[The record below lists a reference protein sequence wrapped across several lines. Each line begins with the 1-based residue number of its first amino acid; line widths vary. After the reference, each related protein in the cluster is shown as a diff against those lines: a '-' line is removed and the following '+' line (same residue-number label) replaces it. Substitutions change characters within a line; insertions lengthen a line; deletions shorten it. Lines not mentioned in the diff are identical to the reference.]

1 MSDSFETQDTKGGEL
16 ASRLIHESAEIAARE
31 PLLRNLLRRRIG
43 ETQDLPAILSRM
55 LAAELEQTEMPYRA
69 LLHLF
74 RTLFSQHSEL
84 ERYAIADIDAVLQR
98 DPATCSPLAVVLHHK
113 GFISLLCHRTIHF
126 LWTAGRTELAR
137 SLQSVIARKLAVDIH
152 PACRIGIGV
161 MLDHATGIVIGE
173 TATVGD
179 NVSIMQAVTL
189 GGTGKD
195 AGDRHPKVG
204 DGVLLGAG
212 SILLGA
218 ISIGRNARIG
228 AGSVVLDDIPAY
240 ATAVGIPATI
250 RTVIPPTRQP
260 VVAPAES
267 MTQSW

>member
-1 MSDSFETQDTKGGEL
+1 MNDSLNRQETGGGEL
-16 ASRLIHESAEIAARE
+16 AGRLIRESAEIAARE

-55 LAAELEQTEMPYRA
+55 LAAELEQTEMPYRV

-84 ERYAIADIDAVLQR
+84 ERYAIADIDAVLRR
-98 DPATCSPLAVVLHHK
+98 DPATRSPLAVVLDHK
-113 GFISLLCHRTIHF
+113 GFTSLLCHRAIHS
-126 LWTAGRTELAR
+126 LWNAGRTELAR
-137 SLQSVIARKLAVDIH
+137 GLQSVVARKLAVDIH

-161 MLDHATGIVIGE
+161 MLDHASGIVIGE

-212 SILLGA
+212 AILLGA
-218 ISIGRNARIG
+218 ITIGRNARIG
-228 AGSVVLDDIPAY
+228 AGSVVLVDVPAY

-250 RTVIPPTRQP
+250 RKGNPPTHQQ
-260 VVAPAES
+260 VAAPAES
-267 MTQSW
+267 MTQCW